1 MAKSEMKRCD
11 LSTTTGGSEMDRS
24 IGGGHT
30 LTSGQRLMDRPDN
43 RGTGMAS
50 GQGAD
55 TTTWGGGHIIIIK
68 LCVLTPEIEV
78 PFLCSK
84 LPF

>member
-1 MAKSEMKRCD
+1 MAKSKMKRCD

-50 GQGAD
+50 G
-55 TTTWGGGHIIIIK
+55 
-68 LCVLTPEIEV
+68 
-78 PFLCSK
+78 
-84 LPF
+84 